1 MIRET
6 KRGSWAELQHYKE
19 KKFGQPFINPFGQRV
34 LNQLGIVRRNIVS
47 KERLMSCSGIENY
60 ECDNLNHSMNTNE
73 KNI

>member
-19 KKFGQPFINPFGQRV
+19 KKFGHPFINPFGQH
-34 LNQLGIVRRNIVS
+34 GIVRRNIFS
-47 KERLMSCSGIENY
+47 KERLMSCSGFEAY
-60 ECDNLNHSMNTNE
+60 ECDNLNHSMNINE